1 MVEFPY
7 PVRGNVCRQRIACYM
22 NLLDPIGWAVVL
34 MVVGCGILVLE
45 IFIPSGG
52 LLSFLAFVALVAS
65 MIVAFNQ
72 SLTTGLSFMAVAVL
86 AVPLAIGIAFK
97 LWPKT
102 PMGKAILGELPSEEE
117 TRPDDPR
124 RSLVGRVG
132 VAQSLML
139 PSGAILIDGKLIDA
153 VSQGMAID
161 PGQPVVV
168 VEVKANRV
176 MVRPASADETQSA
189 AVPPDDVLSRPI
201 EEFGFDS
208 LEDPLA

>member
-1 MVEFPY
+1 
-7 PVRGNVCRQRIACYM
+7 M

-52 LLSFLAFVALVAS
+52 LLSFLAFVALVGS
-65 MIVAFNQ
+65 MVVAFNQ

-86 AVPLAIGIAFK
+86 AVPLAIAIAFK

-139 PSGAILIDGKLIDA
+139 PSGAVLIDGKLFDA

-176 MVRPASADETQSA
+176 MVRPASATESQSA
-189 AVPPDDVLSRPI
+189 AVAPDDVLSRPI

>member
-1 MVEFPY
+1 
-7 PVRGNVCRQRIACYM
+7 M
-22 NLLDPIGWAVVL
+22 NLLDPIGWAIVL
-34 MVVGCGILVLE
+34 LVVGCGFLILEV
-45 IFIPSGG
+45 FIPSGG
-52 LLSFLAFVALVAS
+52 LLSFFAFVALVAS
-65 MIVAFNQ
+65 MIVAFNRN
-72 SLTTGLSFMAVAVL
+72 LTTGLSFMAIALL
-86 AVPLAIGIAFK
+86 AVPLAVGVAFM

-124 RSLVGRVG
+124 RALVGRVG

-153 VSQGMAID
+153 VSQGIAID

-176 MVRPASADETQSA
+176 MVRPAGAAETQA
-189 AVPPDDVLSRPI
+189 AAFESDDVLSRPI

>member
-1 MVEFPY
+1 
-7 PVRGNVCRQRIACYM
+7 M

-34 MVVGCGILVLE
+34 LVVGCGILVLE

-65 MIVAFNQ
+65 LIVAFNQ
-72 SLTTGLSFMAVAVL
+72 SVTTGLSFMAISVL

-102 PMGKAILGELPSEEE
+102 PMGKAILGELPTEEE

-124 RSLVGRVG
+124 RELVGRVG

-139 PSGAILIDGKLIDA
+139 PSGAVLIDGKLIDA
-153 VSQGMAID
+153 VSQGIAID

-176 MVRPASADETQSA
+176 MVRPASAGETQSA
-189 AVPPDDVLSRPI
+189 AVAADDVLSRPI

>member
-1 MVEFPY
+1 
-7 PVRGNVCRQRIACYM
+7 M
-22 NLLDPIGWAVVL
+22 NLLDPIGWAIVL
-34 MVVGCGILVLE
+34 LVVGCGLLVLE
-45 IFIPSGG
+45 VFIPSGG

-65 MIVAFNQ
+65 MIVAFNRNV
-72 SLTTGLSFMAVAVL
+72 TTGLSFTAIAVV
-86 AVPLAIGIAFK
+86 AVPLAIGLAFK
-97 LWPKT
+97 LWPRT

-139 PSGAILIDGKLIDA
+139 PSGAVLIDGKLFDA
-153 VSQGMAID
+153 VSQGIAID

-168 VEVKANRV
+168 VEVKGNRV
-176 MVRPASADETQSA
+176 MVRPAGA
-189 AVPPDDVLSRPI
+189 AEAQAAAFEPDDVLSRPI
-201 EEFGFDS
+201 EDFGFDS